1 MDRIPEKIA
10 VPLSISECICRGAA
24 KGARGGTTDTRKSV
38 GHLKLTFAAMR
49 LFGICRLPTHPERFA
64 NVDDKCYREMAAAI
78 EETTAAEWVALVTD
92 LDAVYREMQVA
103 LKADYPTGIV
113 PLQRRI
119 RLVANDAPIGYS
131 ILPNPKEV
139 TYGKHLA
146 IMALKAQ
153 EEGQGDIQ
161 FETDV
166 LTGWCLREPGAYGE
180 ILIRRNVPIADVLLS
195 QKYVGPSAQ
204 LESDEWL
211 VMNREPSGVLR
222 VESQA
227 VEVQLAPETLAS
239 IGAIA
244 RNRTWGNLETYRW
257 DTHREHVKMP
267 LLNFPEWSVE
277 LDAGPVAQST
287 GRRRFW
293 WQR

>member
-1 MDRIPEKIA
+1 MNRISEKIA
-10 VPLSISECICRGAA
+10 VPPSIGECICRGAA
-24 KGARGGTTDTRKSV
+24 EGVRGGTTDTRKSV
-38 GHLKLTFAAMR
+38 GHLKLTFAAKR
-49 LFGICRLPTHPERFA
+49 LFGIYRLPTHPERFA
-64 NVDDKCYREMAAAI
+64 NVDDKCYKELAAAL
-78 EETTAAEWVALVTD
+78 EETTAAEWSALVTD
-92 LDAVYREMQVA
+92 LEAVYREMQIA

-119 RLVANDAPIGYS
+119 RLVANDAPSSYN

-146 IMALKAQ
+146 ITALKAQ
-153 EEGQGDIQ
+153 EEGRGDMQ

-195 QKYVGPSAQ
+195 QRYVGSSAR
-204 LESDEWL
+204 LEPDEWL

-227 VEVQLAPETLAS
+227 VEVQLAPETLAG

-244 RNRTWGNLETYRW
+244 RNITWCDLEKYRW
-257 DTHREHVKMP
+257 DTHRGHVKMP
-267 LLNFPEWSVE
+267 LLTFPEWSVD
-277 LDAGPVAQST
+277 LDTGPVEPPT
-287 GRRRFW
+287 GRRPW
-293 WQR
+293 WPW